1 VRQGRARVTAN
12 PAVVDLDAEN
22 VVQAPDDRRGQPS
35 HRGQPPH
42 FSEDWWPYG
51 VAANRVTVDTY
62 LRYHFEQGL
71 SIRHLTCG
79 DVFVPDL
86 LET

>member
-1 VRQGRARVTAN
+1 
-12 PAVVDLDAEN
+12 
-22 VVQAPDDRRGQPS
+22 
-35 HRGQPPH
+35 
-42 FSEDWWPYG
+42 
-51 VAANRVTVDTY
+51 VTVDTY